1 MISPNVLFIQLSDEY
16 GEDEQLSFED
26 MLELTALGLNWKVIC
41 LKNSPL
47 YDRFLQFGR
56 TKIIALENTPSRI
69 LDKALKLVIRKELDE
84 GLNLIH
90 IFKGDYLG
98 SILPWTLRYHE
109 VPVVI
114 TEGPS
119 VRKRWTHWFQSLF
132 YARIDTLLVPTLSL
146 KRRIQAMRPV
156 LEKRVR
162 VIHPGL
168 DLNIFNPDH
177 FDFTVLRQKWGI
189 EPAINL
195 VGMIAVPEYTKA
207 QATFVKAAASFLRNE
222 ELAKR
227 TRFVIVGFQQ
237 EKNKELIDL
246 INQFHLQ
253 DQIIL
258 VPEEDSIPKV
268 LGTLDVFVL
277 PSSKAVFGLQAIES
291 LAMGTPILCA
301 SGQDSSEWIGKSQ
314 SGLLM
319 RSGDS
324 FDLQRKLRMILEDP
338 EELKIMGQRAVR
350 HAHEFYDRKKRTERL
365 IEIYDRVLRRR
376 HPKYSVLAQ

>member
-1 MISPNVLFIQLSDEY
+1 MNTPNVLFIQLSDEY

-26 MLELTALGLNWKVIC
+26 MLELTTLGLSWKVVC

-47 YDRFLQFGR
+47 YDRFLQFGKS
-56 TKIIALENTPSRI
+56 KIISLEQTPRS
-69 LDKALKLVIRKELDE
+69 LFDFNLKSIIQQEI
-84 GLNLIH
+84 GNGINLIH
-90 IFKGDYLG
+90 VFKGDYLG
-98 SILPWTLRYHE
+98 SILPWMFRY
-109 VPVVI
+109 PSIPIVVS
-114 TEGPS
+114 EGPS
-119 VRKRWTHWFQSLF
+119 VRKRWTHWVQAFF
-132 YARIDTLLVPTLSL
+132 YARVDAMLVPTLSL
-146 KRRIQAMRPV
+146 KKRILAMRPV

-177 FDFTVLRQKWGI
+177 FDFTVLRKKWGI
-189 EPAINL
+189 EPSYNL

-237 EKNKELIDL
+237 EQNKELIDL

-253 DQIIL
+253 EQIIL

-268 LGTLDVFVL
+268 LGSLDVYVL
-277 PSSKAVFGLQAIES
+277 PSSKAVFGLQAIEA

-301 SGQDSSEWIGKSQ
+301 SGQDSMEWIGESQ

-338 EELKIMGQRAVR
+338 EELKVMGRRAVK
-350 HAHEFYDRKKRTERL
+350 HARDFYDRKKRTERL
-365 IEIYDRVLRRR
+365 IDIYDRVLRRR
-376 HPKYSVLAQ
+376 QAK